1 MTAMRARSARVL
13 TAHGCRATDHFAGF
27 QMTGHYDAA
36 SLAKLLRA
44 LPEGSTEF
52 MCHPGKL
59 TESLR
64 AAPTRLKESRE
75 QELRALTSP
84 DVRAAIAERGVV
96 LCGFP
101 DL

>member
-1 MTAMRARSARVL
+1 
-13 TAHGCRATDHFAGF
+13 
-27 QMTGHYDAA
+27 
-36 SLAKLLRA
+36 
-44 LPEGSTEF
+44 

-59 TESLR
+59 TASLR

-84 DVRAAIAERGVV
+84 DVRAAIAERGIE